1 MIKKN
6 QISTIQKFIISN
18 EENILINQV
27 SDNIAMFYL
36 GIIKH
41 YASNQ
46 TIQIRINTDLD
57 DKIVEDDL
65 FGTKI
70 IQIFTITNTKKLDTI
85 LNVPGKKF
93 IFTDYKNYKKFNS
106 KHNSINGYQF
116 EKDIAF
122 FIKSELGIN
131 NEELLYYCQ
140 SNTALLFSET
150 SKYLTNSNQYS
161 SDRSLVDD
169 KNHVLEIRK
178 AIFEIKRNNFDI
190 KNLYQNIKKEAAYK
204 KFSFLIF

>member
-27 SDNIAMFYL
+27 SDDIAMFYL

-46 TIQIRINTDLD
+46 TIQIRINTDSD

-140 SNTALLFSET
+140 NNTALLFSET
-150 SKYLTNSNQYS
+150 SKYLINSNKYS
-161 SDRSLVDD
+161 NDRSLVDD
-169 KNHVLEIRK
+169 KNHVLDIRK

-190 KNLYQNIKKEAAYK
+190 KNLYQNIKKEADYK

>member
-41 YASNQ
+41 YANNQ
-46 TIQIRINTDLD
+46 TIQIRINTDSD

-106 KHNSINGYQF
+106 MHNSINGYQF

-140 SNTALLFSET
+140 NNTALLFSET
-150 SKYLTNSNQYS
+150 SKYLINSNKYS
-161 SDRSLVDD
+161 NDRSLVDD
-169 KNHVLEIRK
+169 KNHVLDIRK

-190 KNLYQNIKKEAAYK
+190 KNLYQNIKKEADYK